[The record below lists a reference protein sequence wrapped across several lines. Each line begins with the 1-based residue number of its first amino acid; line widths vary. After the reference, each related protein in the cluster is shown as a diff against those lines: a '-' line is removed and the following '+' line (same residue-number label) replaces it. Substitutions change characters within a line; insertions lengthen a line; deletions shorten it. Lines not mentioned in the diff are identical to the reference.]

1 MSKLVHVAYAQL
13 DGEAHQMAQA
23 PEKVR
28 SSRTEQIERSDEA
41 EYIALR
47 ELQTNPAPVGCW
59 RIKAVLHEA
68 GIEMSEATAG
78 RLLKEFDSRGLTSV
92 VGAKGR
98 ILTEEGERRADNLE
112 TLRRRWAYQDEL
124 MEAIRA
130 EKIKDIEDLL
140 VARRAVEVETA
151 RLAAIHATDADIEQ
165 IKAAVQALKNYWLG
179 VGGERNQNPLI
190 HKFIAKAS
198 GNRVFDALV
207 NLLYENNELARTLWT
222 IQRVMKALDPEEH
235 DEILAAIAAHEP
247 EQAAA
252 AMRTHFDRLLEV
264 VKRYGETHAEPQ
276 TAIHV
281 NATLTV

>member
-1 MSKLVHVAYAQL
+1 
-13 DGEAHQMAQA
+13 
-23 PEKVR
+23 
-28 SSRTEQIERSDEA
+28 
-41 EYIALR
+41 
-47 ELQTNPAPVGCW
+47 
-59 RIKAVLHEA
+59 
-68 GIEMSEATAG
+68 
-78 RLLKEFDSRGLTSV
+78 
-92 VGAKGR
+92 
-98 ILTEEGERRADNLE
+98 
-112 TLRRRWAYQDEL
+112 
-124 MEAIRA
+124 
-130 EKIKDIEDLL
+130 
-140 VARRAVEVETA
+140 VEVETA
-151 RLAAIHATDADIEQ
+151 RLAAIHATDADREQ
-165 IKAAVQALKNYWLG
+165 IKAAVQALKDYWLG

-235 DEILAAIAAHEP
+235 DEILATIAAHDP

-276 TAIHV
+276 TAFQV